1 MSNAFNNFLSSVGEG
16 LAGEGSPNMKNYT
29 HATKLYVEG
38 SYARAPKVNH
48 LYFVAFNI
56 NDGVI
61 RDPSW
66 RESGVREVGLLVKS
80 ATLPRFKIKTEEM
93 NQYNRKTQI
102 QTKLT
107 YEPVTMEFHDD
118 NSEITNGLWKNYY
131 KYYYTD
137 SIYGG
142 KDDTV
147 SPSPSKVSLGE
158 KLFGGL
164 RRPGSK
170 IIKQRETSIVPDAF
184 SNNKYGSTTYPY
196 GLDNLQTVS
205 FFKSIDI
212 FVLHQQKFTQMTLV
226 NPKITSWDHDE
237 VGQSDNTKFMRN
249 KMSVVFESVL
259 YNDGKIGKGSN
270 SGVFAE
276 AFYDTEQSPLSISG
290 KGAKSLFGV
299 GGTLAGV
306 EEIFGAGGSIDQGNY
321 WQAILQAATLS
332 KNYDKISTEQAES
345 EGYSMLSTSL
355 GIAVASKQG
364 EVQKNL
370 SSYYANG
377 GFGIYTN
384 QYSKNN
390 LEEIPAVPVVLFEPP
405 QVVAADEVPAVATE
419 PPAVPAVETA
429 TPASPLSLPEAQAKQ
444 INEAS
449 EEITTEKNDAE
460 AAKNLID
467 NQKAYASAMYTMI
480 DLITPTASN
489 VTDPAYIQNSNYY
502 TYKKETGSTDEE
514 AYKYAEDKVNQL
526 RNNGVSSLSNLQ
538 QVINNS
544 IDSSN
549 KLKNISENLSIL
561 QYSVVSADSQLTAES
576 IKNSKDFGLAIK
588 EIQSKNITNNAVDL
602 VIEQSRGLSKL
613 IDESDS
619 IKNNMM
625 VNREQQSI
633 FKSDLIEAQF
643 NYKVIDSYTSDIWIK
658 YWPDYYQDRDGNAA
672 SLSNELDE
680 VYFTYSNADMEVRVA
695 EDEASR
701 TAELQKIYN
710 LSKEDATKKYNDL
723 IDRGR
728 ANYYAELG
736 KASDKV
742 SELESKIIPLKG
754 SNIDNLKAYAVI
766 GNNIDTNTII
776 TTNGPAKAALLAETV
791 TVPPPPQLVA
801 DSTVPGG
808 LRVEDVGPS
817 NIAPPVI
824 ITQDPTVTIQ
834 SETVTTVKIKY
845 ETNKIDWKSPLVR
858 SSPPIVIPESRG
870 IQLTHYLTVPVYK
883 DYNSW
888 PQSVKDNLNDWQFSD
903 QETVKDY
910 REKGIM
916 IKYDPKSKDT
926 GFLVSAWIPNKQETF
941 TGTYNN
947 TTPAKALSEA
957 LKKIPSKD
965 ITILTKLVDTK
976 PK

>member
-390 LEEIPAVPVVLFEPP
+390 LEEIPAVPVVLFVPP

-419 PPAVPAVETA
+419 PPAVPVVETA
-429 TPASPLSLPEAQAKQ
+429 TPSTLSLPEAQAKQ

-449 EEITTEKNDAE
+449 EEIATEKNDAE

-467 NQKAYASAMYTMI
+467 NQKAYASSMYTMI

-526 RNNGVSSLSNLQ
+526 RNNGLSSLSNLQ

-619 IKNNMM
+619 IKNDMM

-680 VYFTYSNADMEVRVA
+680 VYFTYSNADREVLAA

-723 IDRGR
+723 IDLGR

-766 GNNIDTNTII
+766 GNNIDTKTII
-776 TTNGPAKAALLAETV
+776 TTNGPAKAALLTETV
-791 TVPPPPQLVA
+791 NVPPPPPLVA

-817 NIAPPVI
+817 NIPPPVI

-926 GFLVSAWIPNKQETF
+926 GFLVSVWIPNKQETF

>member
-1 MSNAFNNFLSSVGEG
+1 
-16 LAGEGSPNMKNYT
+16 
-29 HATKLYVEG
+29 
-38 SYARAPKVNH
+38 
-48 LYFVAFNI
+48 
-56 NDGVI
+56 
-61 RDPSW
+61 
-66 RESGVREVGLLVKS
+66 
-80 ATLPRFKIKTEEM
+80 
-93 NQYNRKTQI
+93 
-102 QTKLT
+102 
-107 YEPVTMEFHDD
+107 
-118 NSEITNGLWKNYY
+118 
-131 KYYYTD
+131 
-137 SIYGG
+137 
-142 KDDTV
+142 
-147 SPSPSKVSLGE
+147 
-158 KLFGGL
+158 
-164 RRPGSK
+164 
-170 IIKQRETSIVPDAF
+170 
-184 SNNKYGSTTYPY
+184 
-196 GLDNLQTVS
+196 
-205 FFKSIDI
+205 
-212 FVLHQQKFTQMTLV
+212 MTLV

-390 LEEIPAVPVVLFEPP
+390 LEEIPAVPVVLFVPS
-405 QVVAADEVPAVATE
+405 QVAADEVPAVATE
-419 PPAVPAVETA
+419 IPAVPAVA
-429 TPASPLSLPEAQAKQ
+429 TEIPASTLSLPEAQAKQ

-449 EEITTEKNDAE
+449 DEIAAEKIE
-460 AAKNLID
+460 AVAAITIID
-467 NQKAYASAMYTMI
+467 NQQQHASSMYTKI
-480 DLITPTASN
+480 VLITPTEAN
-489 VTDPAYIQNSNYY
+489 VIDPVYIQNSDYY

-602 VIEQSRGLSKL
+602 VIEQSRCLSKL

-619 IKNNMM
+619 IKNDII
-625 VNREQQSI
+625 VNREQQAI
-633 FKSDLIEAQF
+633 FKGDLITAQTEY
-643 NYKVIDSYTSDIWIK
+643 NIIDSYTSDIWTK
-658 YWPDYYQDRDGNAA
+658 YLPDSEYDRDAS
-672 SLSNELDE
+672 SLSKELDT
-680 VYFTYSNADMEVRVA
+680 VYLEKFVSITMDTDATQSVLSVVLDAQ
-695 EDEASR
+695 DEAGR
-701 TAELQKIYN
+701 IAALQEFYN
-710 LSKEDATKKYNDL
+710 LSKEDATTKYNDL
-723 IDRGR
+723 INLGR

-742 SELESKIIPLKG
+742 SALQSKIIPLKG

-766 GNNIDTNTII
+766 GNNIDTKTII
-776 TTNGPAKAALLAETV
+776 TTNGPAKAAILTETV
-791 TVPPPPQLVA
+791 EVPPPPKLVA

-808 LRVEDVGPS
+808 IRVEDVGPS
-817 NIAPPVI
+817 NIPPPVI

-858 SSPPIVIPESRG
+858 SSPPIVIPEARG

-910 REKGIM
+910 REKGVM